1 VYNNITTNITLHQ
14 LQEADAMED
23 EMGMA
28 AADDADHERIV
39 NHVIEREIVFNNL
52 LGKFH
57 PFIAFIV
64 ANENQKSNKSVAKS
78 VAVGGQKDGADGPF
92 SAPIIRETSL
102 LALSR
107 YMCVSNALCEMYLPL
122 LFTVLEREPEAVN
135 RTTIMIALADL
146 AFRFPNA
153 VEPWVNRMFA
163 RLSDEN
169 TYVRYNTLMVL
180 THLILNDMVKVKGQV
195 SHVVI
200 CLTDPDDRIRELS
213 TLFFVKLSE
222 RSNNPIYNLLG
233 DIIATLS
240 RDVPASTANSS
251 SLTAAVKSEEGASGS
266 ERGKE
271 GEVAQGEG
279 RKEGEVKGQ
288 EEEDG
293 TGPMDVDEDGD
304 ISKQISS
311 TASSAGDTVTDTG
324 RGDKMVM
331 ATEDDN
337 EVVAV
342 AVVDIDESS
351 LPSKVLSQK
360 EFQNTLHFLLSF
372 VKKDKQADL
381 LFERLIIRLSL
392 AQTVRQ
398 RRNIAYCIS
407 ELTVSQKGL
416 KKLIDSFK
424 TLREALHDSQVF
436 DCIRSTVSKAKRAFS
451 FRSGG
456 AAGVVG
462 GGEEDG
468 TGVVL
473 PPVTAAGEGK
483 GVVEEL
489 ENLLKEFGVVKSS
502 SAGGEEG
509 EEREDR
515 GENEGGEEEG
525 EGVRTVSKS
534 VRSKGKGGQGGVGR
548 GKSDGG
554 VKKGRAVA
562 KKGRRRGDS
571 SDEESEE
578 EEEEEEELPKRA
590 VPIKK
595 PNQNRKQNKSKKVQS
610 DSESEEEDELDF
622 E

>member
-1 VYNNITTNITLHQ
+1 
-14 LQEADAMED
+14 
-23 EMGMA
+23 MGMA
-28 AADDADHERIV
+28 AADDADHERVV

-57 PFIAFIV
+57 PFIAYIV
-64 ANENQKSNKSVAKS
+64 ANENQKSKSVAF
-78 VAVGGQKDGADGPF
+78 GGKKEGVDGPF
-92 SAPIIRETSL
+92 SARIVRETSL

-107 YMCVSNALCEMYLPL
+107 YMCVSNTLCEMYLPL
-122 LFTVLEREPEAVN
+122 LFTVLEREPEAIN

-146 AFRFPNA
+146 SFRFPNA

-163 RLSDEN
+163 RLSDGN

-251 SLTAAVKSEEGASGS
+251 SLTASTVVLEGGVGGNGKEREGAR
-266 ERGKE
+266 EGKVTEGLESE
-271 GEVAQGEG
+271 GEGQSDKKGEG
-279 RKEGEVKGQ
+279 QG
-288 EEEDG
+288 DS
-293 TGPMDVDEDGD
+293 TGPMDVEGEEEEGNTD
-304 ISKQISS
+304 K
-311 TASSAGDTVTDTG
+311 DTHTRMSDA
-324 RGDKMVM
+324 MI
-331 ATEDDN
+331 TEDDS

-351 LPSKVLSQK
+351 LPSKTLSQK

-407 ELTVSQKGL
+407 ELSVSQKGL
-416 KKLIDSFK
+416 KKLIESFK
-424 TLREALHDSQVF
+424 SLREALHDSQVF
-436 DCIRSTVSKAKRAFS
+436 ENIRSTVSKAKRAFS

-456 AAGVVG
+456 TAAGG
-462 GGEEDG
+462 GGTGAGEEDG
-468 TGVVL
+468 TGAVL
-473 PPVTAAGEGK
+473 PPVTVAGEGK

-525 EGVRTVSKS
+525 DGERTVSKS
-534 VRSKGKGGQGGVGR
+534 VRSKGKGGPGR
-548 GKSDGG
+548 GKSGG
-554 VKKGRAVA
+554 VKKGKVVA
-562 KKGRRRGDS
+562 KKGRRRGES

-578 EEEEEEELPKRA
+578 DEEEEEEEEVVQRKTLSVNKQSQ
-590 VPIKK
+590 KQ
-595 PNQNRKQNKSKKVQS
+595 NQKQKQNKSKKVQS